1 MQPDIITDIA
11 IEEWQIAKNDTYVK
25 CVSCDDNIKEDS
37 EWTFVCDDIYCES
50 CLIDADLI
58 GYKYG

>member
-1 MQPDIITDIA
+1 MQNNIVDIDI
-11 IEEWQIAKNDTYVK
+11 ELYQIAKNDTYVN
-25 CVSCDDNIKEDS
+25 CVSCDESIKEDS
-37 EWTFVCDDIYCES
+37 EWSFVCDDIYCES